1 MNRAETR
8 RLFAFGIV
16 GSVGFLVDGGALTLL
31 SQKYGMNVYI
41 SRIFSFLMATIV
53 TWLLNRT
60 LVFRGAANGFSR
72 KRDEYGRYFL
82 VQVGGALLNLGIFSV
97 LLHMFSAL
105 HATPV
110 IPLAIG
116 AVFGLAFN
124 YSGAR
129 YWVFKKNTMGI
140 RRV

>member
-1 MNRAETR
+1 MKRAEAT
-8 RLFAFGIV
+8 RLFAFGLV
-16 GSVGFLVDGGALTLL
+16 GSVGFLVDGGVLTLL

-41 SRIFSFLMATIV
+41 SRFFSFLMATLV

-60 LVFRGAANGFSR
+60 LVFRGVAEGVSS
-72 KRDEYGRYFL
+72 KRDEYSRYFL
-82 VQVGGALLNLGIFSV
+82 VQIGGALLNLGVFSV
-97 LLHMFSAL
+97 MLHMFSAL
-105 HATPV
+105 HAIPV

>member
-1 MNRAETR
+1 MKRAETK
-8 RLFAFGIV
+8 RLVAFGLV
-16 GSVGFLVDGGALTLL
+16 GSIGFLVDGGVLTLL
-31 SQKYGMNVYI
+31 SQKYGVSVYI
-41 SRIFSFLMATIV
+41 SRLFSFLMATLV
-53 TWLLNRT
+53 TWLLNRA
-60 LVFRGAANGFSR
+60 LVFKGVADGVSR

-82 VQVGGALLNLGIFSV
+82 VQVGGALLNLGVFSL
-97 LLHMFSAL
+97 LLHIFSAL
-105 HATPV
+105 HAIPV

-129 YWVFKKNTMGI
+129 YWVFKKNIMGI